1 MCFVAG
7 DFLHDV
13 QEIYG
18 REEIPKRKYSDGFF
32 GWRRCGVSQFVHFR
46 SVITLRRVRDGFL
59 CRCSGGVFRSWLWS
73 WSVSS
78 NGRRNR
84 HPRWLPTHRRSWRQ
98 TLAGDGLN
106 AGGRNERNFKEYW
119 LVIGTIASARES
131 THPSSSRSF
140 FCATA

>member
-1 MCFVAG
+1 MCFVAS

-18 REEIPKRKYSDGFF
+18 REEIPKREHSDGFF

-84 HPRWLPTHRRSWRQ
+84 VI
-98 TLAGDGLN
+98 LAGYRLIVGV
-106 AGGRNERNFKEYW
+106 GGRLW
-119 LVIGTIASARES
+119 QGMV
-131 THPSSSRSF
+131 
-140 FCATA
+140 